1 MFVGDVRW
9 KANDTIAD
17 APALTSMTVANFIT
31 YCIYLKKSRMEQSKR
46 IKRSPKT
53 GTTMKRYPLYLDED
67 LVATVDSQPNKNR
80 FFNAAIRWFIHELKK
95 K

>member
-1 MFVGDVRW
+1 
-9 KANDTIAD
+9 
-17 APALTSMTVANFIT
+17 
-31 YCIYLKKSRMEQSKR
+31 MEQSKR

-67 LVATVDSQPNKNR
+67 LVTTVDSQPNKNR

>member
-9 KANDTIAD
+9 KANDTIA
-17 APALTSMTVANFIT
+17 ATPAVTITTSAIYFT
-31 YCIYLKKSRMEQSKR
+31 YLKKSRMEQSKR

-67 LVATVDSQPNKNR
+67 LVSTVDSQPNKNR
-80 FFNAAIRWFIHELKK
+80 FFNAAIRWFIKELKK

>member
-1 MFVGDVRW
+1 MA
-9 KANDTIAD
+9 KTI
-17 APALTSMTVANFIT
+17 FYHI
-31 YCIYLKKSRMEQSKR
+31 LKESRMEQSKR

-80 FFNAAIRWFIHELKK
+80 FFNAAIRWFIKELKK

>member
-1 MFVGDVRW
+1 
-9 KANDTIAD
+9 
-17 APALTSMTVANFIT
+17 
-31 YCIYLKKSRMEQSKR
+31 MEQSKK

-67 LVATVDSQPNKNR
+67 LVATVDNQPNKNR
-80 FFNAAIRWFIHELKK
+80 FFNAAIRWFIKELKK